1 MKDVMVAGWTVET
14 LKIHMETLMK
24 EQDRRYEQVALASEK
39 ALTAALIAVKEAT
52 AETKSNALRWQEHQ
66 NEWRQA
72 MSDKDRNFITKSA
85 LWGYMVG
92 AGGLLVTLLML
103 IEILLRLGIRQ

>member
-24 EQDRRYEQVALASEK
+24 EQDRRYEQVALASDK
-39 ALTAALIAVKEAT
+39 TLQAALLAVKEAT
-52 AETKSNALRWQEHQ
+52 TETKQNAAVWHAHQ

-72 MSDKDRNFITKSA
+72 MSDKDRAFITKA
-85 LWGYMVG
+85 AMWGYMVG
-92 AGGLLVTLLML
+92 AAGVILALVAIVEL
-103 IEILLRLGIRQ
+103 LLRIRN